1 MYIDMYTVYGLLQLY
16 QHQYRINH
24 IQGEHMTK
32 RPSTY
37 LNKPHNQIAKCI
49 REQSITGLLWA
60 YIQLAQHEIK
70 QDGSSVT
77 FSGSDLSKFVAL
89 LHSREVDTVLKQPT
103 PGDLSSVAA
112 WLETTKQDET
122 KTPKPKQ

>member
-1 MYIDMYTVYGLLQLY
+1 
-16 QHQYRINH
+16 
-24 IQGEHMTK
+24 MTK

-60 YIQLAQHEIK
+60 YIQLAQSEIK

-77 FSGSDLSKFVAL
+77 FSGSDLSKFVTL
-89 LHSREVDTVLKQPT
+89 LHTREIDTVLKQPS
-103 PGDLSSVAA
+103 PGDLSGVAA

-122 KTPKPKQ
+122 ETPKPKQ

>member
-1 MYIDMYTVYGLLQLY
+1 MK
-16 QHQYRINH
+16 
-24 IQGEHMTK
+24 K

-60 YIQLAQHEIK
+60 YIQLAQSEIK
-70 QDGSSVT
+70 TDGKSTT

-89 LHSREVDTVLKQPT
+89 LHTREVDAVLSQPE
-103 PGDLSSVAA
+103 PHDIAA
-112 WLETTKQDET
+112 IATWLETSET
-122 KTPKPKQ
+122 KPKQ

>member
-1 MYIDMYTVYGLLQLY
+1 
-16 QHQYRINH
+16 
-24 IQGEHMTK
+24 MTK

-60 YIQLAQHEIK
+60 YIQLAQSEIK
-70 QDGSSVT
+70 TDGKSTT

-89 LHSREVDTVLKQPT
+89 LHQREVEAVLSQPGPQDIAGIAT
-103 PGDLSSVAA
+103 
-112 WLETTKQDET
+112 WLEQVET
-122 KTPKPKQ
+122 KPKQ

>member
-1 MYIDMYTVYGLLQLY
+1 VYRLLHLIIN
-16 QHQYRINH
+16 QYRINH

-60 YIQLAQHEIK
+60 YIQLAQSEIK
-70 QDGSSVT
+70 QEGTSVT
-77 FSGSDLSKFVAL
+77 FSGSDLSKFVTL
-89 LHSREVDTVLKQPT
+89 LHTREIESVLNQPE
-103 PGDLSSVAA
+103 PQDIAA
-112 WLETTKQDET
+112 IASWLETTET
-122 KTPKPKQ
+122 KPKQ

>member
-1 MYIDMYTVYGLLQLY
+1 
-16 QHQYRINH
+16 
-24 IQGEHMTK
+24 MTK

-60 YIQLAQHEIK
+60 YIQLAQSEIK
-70 QDGSSVT
+70 QDGKSVT

-89 LHSREVDTVLKQPT
+89 LHTREIESVLNS
-103 PGDLSSVAA
+103 PGHQDVAEIA
-112 WLETTKQDET
+112 SWLETSDITET
-122 KTPKPKQ
+122 KPKQ

>member
-1 MYIDMYTVYGLLQLY
+1 
-16 QHQYRINH
+16 
-24 IQGEHMTK
+24 MTK

-60 YIQLAQHEIK
+60 YIQLAQSEIK
-70 QDGSSVT
+70 QDGKSVT

-89 LHSREVDTVLKQPT
+89 LHTREVEMVLSEPKQLDVS
-103 PGDLSSVAA
+103 GVAA
-112 WLETTKQDET
+112 WLETSKQNET
-122 KTPKPKQ
+122 ETPKPG